1 MKTTQL
7 LICTV
12 ATTAA
17 FAALKAQGQN
27 LTATLTGID
36 PVLTVKGTFDNGSFI
51 QNYPSGV
58 LKFTDVTNTATSD
71 AFCVETVQ
79 DIGYPETLVYQIQ
92 SPSSLANYD
101 TIARLVGGYLA
112 STRTSQDAAAVQWA
126 IWETVSE
133 TLKAPSLLDGNVR
146 VITPVSQNTAL
157 LANQYLANILNYNP
171 ATLTYLTNQTRQDV
185 VTWNVVPE
193 PASAGL
199 VALSSLL
206 LLRRRRA

>member
-1 MKTTQL
+1 
-7 LICTV
+7 
-12 ATTAA
+12 
-17 FAALKAQGQN
+17 
-27 LTATLTGID
+27 
-36 PVLTVKGTFDNGSFI
+36 
-51 QNYPSGV
+51 
-58 LKFTDVTNTATSD
+58 
-71 AFCVETVQ
+71 
-79 DIGYPETLVYQIQ
+79 
-92 SPSSLANYD
+92 
-101 TIARLVGGYLA
+101 
-112 STRTSQDAAAVQWA
+112 
-126 IWETVSE
+126 
-133 TLKAPSLLDGNVR
+133 LKAPSLLDGNVR